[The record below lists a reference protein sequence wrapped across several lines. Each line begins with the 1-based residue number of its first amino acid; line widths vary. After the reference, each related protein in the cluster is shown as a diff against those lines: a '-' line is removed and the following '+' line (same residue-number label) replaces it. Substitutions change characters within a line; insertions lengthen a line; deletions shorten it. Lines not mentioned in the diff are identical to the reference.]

1 MMSPLFSRKAKLHT
15 CFFCS
20 EAVEDPMKMEHYRG
34 HLIEVVDDEGRRAF
48 TFECPRCGLMD
59 RAWGGG
65 RPDPE
70 GNGVNAIA
78 AHLMQS
84 HSLFLLR

>member
-1 MMSPLFSRKAKLHT
+1 MMSPLFSRKAKLHR
-15 CFFCS
+15 CFFCAQ
-20 EAVEDPMKMEHYRG
+20 EVDDATKLEHYVE

-78 AHLMQS
+78 AHLLQR
-84 HSLFLLR
+84 HHLSLR

>member
-1 MMSPLFSRKAKLHT
+1 MSPLFSRKPKLHT

-20 EAVEDPMKMEHYRG
+20 KAVEDATKLEHYRD
-34 HLIEVVDDEGRRAF
+34 HLIEVTDDENRRAF

-70 GNGVNAIA
+70 ANGVNAIA
-78 AHLMQS
+78 VHLMQN
-84 HSLFLLR
+84 HHVFLRR